1 MLSLPSI
8 LSMNQSRTNPIQM
21 QQILVTVSVVLFVIK
36 ILAWIMTGS
45 VSILTDALE
54 STVNVVAG
62 FIGLYSIIL
71 SSKPKDKE
79 HPYGH
84 GKVEFLSS
92 AIEGILISIAGIIII
107 YEAINNLWHP
117 HELKKLDYGLILIA
131 ITAAV
136 NYLVGHIC
144 VKKGRIENS
153 PILVASGSHLKSDTY
168 STIGLLVGIVL
179 MMITKYVWIDSVA
192 AMVFALIILF
202 TGYKIIRM
210 AVSGIMDESDA
221 ELIDEIV
228 ALLNRERQVDWI
240 DVHNMR
246 VINYA
251 GFYHIDCHLTVPYFI
266 NVNEAHEILD
276 SLTAMFKV
284 HFDDKVEFFIHIDG
298 CIPELQCGICNQLNC
313 RVRQLPFER
322 YVQWTHDNILSN
334 QKHTIV

>member
-1 MLSLPSI
+1 MLSLHTI

-21 QQILVTVSVVLFVIK
+21 QRILVTVSVVLFAIK
-36 ILAWIMTGS
+36 IGAWLMTGS

-62 FIGLYSIIL
+62 LIGLYSIIL

-92 AIEGILISIAGIIII
+92 AIEGILISLAGLLII

-144 VKKGRIENS
+144 VKKGRKENS

-168 STIGLLVGIVL
+168 STIGLLVGIGL

-202 TGYKIIRM
+202 TGYKIIRK
-210 AVSGIMDESDA
+210 AVSGIMDESDEA
-221 ELIDEIV
+221 LIDEIV
-228 ALLNRERQVDWI
+228 VLLNRERQADWI
-240 DVHNMR
+240 DIHNMR

-266 NVNEAHEILD
+266 NVNDAHDILD

-284 HFDDKVEFFIHIDG
+284 HFEDKVEFFIHIDG
-298 CIPELQCGICNQLNC
+298 CMPELQCAICNQSNC
-313 RVRQLPFER
+313 QKRQVPFEH

-334 QKHTIV
+334 QKHTKV